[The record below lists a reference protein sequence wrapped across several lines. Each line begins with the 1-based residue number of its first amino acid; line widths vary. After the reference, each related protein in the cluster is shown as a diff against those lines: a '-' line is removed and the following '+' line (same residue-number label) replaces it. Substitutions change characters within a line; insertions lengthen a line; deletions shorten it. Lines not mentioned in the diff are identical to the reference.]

1 MFLNEMPDIT
11 DIYALLYSLGAK
23 GNYTGFFQTAYAVY
37 LSVKQPERLLLVTKW
52 LYPAVAEHY
61 GTTWTSVERNIR
73 TVAGI
78 VWSSHRDLLEEL
90 AQSELPSRP
99 STSCF
104 LAILTMYFQQNT
116 VA

>member
-37 LSVKQPERLLLVTKW
+37 LSVQQPERLLLVTKW

-61 GTTWTSVERNIR
+61 GTTWTCVERNIR
-73 TVAGI
+73 TVAGL
-78 VWSSHRDLLEEL
+78 VWNSHRAQLEDLARTEL
-90 AQSELPSRP
+90 QGRP
-99 STSCF
+99 SPSGF
-104 LAILTMYFQQNT
+104 LAILTMCFQQNS
-116 VA
+116 AA